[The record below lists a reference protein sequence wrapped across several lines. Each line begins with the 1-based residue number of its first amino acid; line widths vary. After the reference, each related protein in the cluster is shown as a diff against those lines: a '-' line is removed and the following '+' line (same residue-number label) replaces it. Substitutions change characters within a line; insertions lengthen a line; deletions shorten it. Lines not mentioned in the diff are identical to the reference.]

1 MASFT
6 FGLFGNHNST
16 SRLIKR
22 QIQDIHHL
30 LFHIDYTKDDKH
42 TTMAATRAILAD
54 KMTIEIDNKIFEL
67 SKLIDKNAD
76 CLNSKSD
83 QFQ

>member
-1 MASFT
+1 M
-6 FGLFGNHNST
+6 
-16 SRLIKR
+16 I
-22 QIQDIHHL
+22 DIS
-30 LFHIDYTKDDKH
+30 
-42 TTMAATRAILAD
+42 TMAATRAIPAD
-54 KMTIEIDNKIFEL
+54 KMTTEIDNKIFEL